1 MRPARVTP
9 HCASRAM
16 NVGLGILLATL
27 STPGCTR
34 VDMPEFSAGSAI
46 RHSYTLP
53 HTLRIADDAEPG
65 SLNPHLNSGSAQ
77 ISLLTM
83 AWLLRSGPDDRPRP
97 ELATQVP
104 SQRNGGVS
112 QDGKTIVY
120 HLRHDAKWSDGAPF
134 TAEDVLFSTKT
145 VLDPHTN
152 ELTRFF
158 FDDIARVFAPDPYT
172 VVLHLKQPYAGV
184 AFDYFYS
191 VGSPCI
197 LPAHLLSRLPNIN
210 TASYNS
216 LPVGIGPF
224 TYVRWDR
231 GSQIVLAANPL
242 YFRGR
247 PKLDRIIIKSMP
259 NGLPAY
265 AALRSHAVDLI
276 RWFPDESGGLEREG
290 EFSILR
296 QRQFGTFYYA
306 FNLARPPFDDIT
318 VRRAVRLAIDRLRMR
333 QIFLGGNGALTGNP
347 YPLTDSPY
355 PPGHPAYT
363 AFPLAPHDPAAA
375 NRMLDRAGWRAGPDG
390 VRVKNGHR
398 LEIWIPD
405 VQGRITDQMGEL
417 LRTDLHDIGAEAET
431 RYYAAELYGSPNS
444 PITRG
449 NFDLASSNFAM
460 DGYGDLLTLFGCD
473 YRPPKGWNKAHYC
486 NRSVDAL
493 LARFNATYDESAR
506 RTIAA
511 RIARKMFDDAAIVST
526 VSADAY
532 WLFNT
537 DLRGFKPNRTGS
549 YENFMNVDI

>member
-1 MRPARVTP
+1 
-9 HCASRAM
+9 M
-16 NVGLGILLATL
+16 NVGLGVLLATS
-27 STPGCTR
+27 STAGCTR
-34 VDMPEFSAGSAI
+34 VEIPGHFAGSATH
-46 RHSYTLP
+46 RHSYTIP
-53 HTLRIADDAEPG
+53 HTLRIADTTEYG
-65 SLNPHLNSGSAQ
+65 SLNPHLNLDSWQ
-77 ISLLTM
+77 ISDLTM
-83 AWLLRSGPDDRPRP
+83 AWLLRAGPDDRPRP
-97 ELATQVP
+97 ELATEVP
-104 SQRNGGVS
+104 SQRNGGIS
-112 QDGKTIVY
+112 QDGKTVVY
-120 HLRHDAKWSDGAPF
+120 HLRHDARWSDGAPF

-152 ELTRFF
+152 EQTRFF
-158 FDDIARVFAPDPYT
+158 FDDIAAIAAPDPYT
-172 VVLHLKQPYAGV
+172 VVLHLKQPYAGA

-197 LPAHLLSRLPNIN
+197 LPAHLLARLPNIN

-231 GSQIVLAANPL
+231 ASQIVLAANPL

-247 PKLDRIIIKSMP
+247 PELDRIIVKSIP
-259 NGLPAY
+259 NGLAAY
-265 AALRSHAVDLI
+265 AALRSHAVDLV
-276 RWFPDESGGLEREG
+276 RWFPFLSGGIEKVG

-296 QRQFGTFYYA
+296 QRQFGMFYYA
-306 FNLARPPFDDIT
+306 FNLTRPPFDDLA
-318 VRRAVRLAIDRLRMR
+318 VRRAVRLAIDRPRMR
-333 QIFLGGNGALTGNP
+333 QIFLGGNGALTGTP

-363 AFPLAPHDPAAA
+363 AFPLAPHDPDAA

-390 VRVKNGHR
+390 VRVKKGRR

-417 LRTDLHDIGAEAET
+417 LRADLHDIGAEAET
-431 RYYAAELYGSPNS
+431 RYYAAGLYGSPNS
-444 PITRG
+444 PIARG
-449 NFDLASSNFAM
+449 NFDLASSYFET
-460 DGYGDLLTLFGCD
+460 DGYGDLLVFFGCD

-493 LARFNATYDESAR
+493 LARFNATYDEAGR

-511 RIARKMFDDAAIVST
+511 RIARRMFDDAPFVNAVSE
-526 VSADAY
+526 DAY

-537 DLRGFKPNRTGS
+537 DLHGFKPNRVG
-549 YENFMNVDI
+549 YYDNFMNVDI